1 LGVCTAS
8 AEQHKEIDASH
19 YSSVHFTVSP
29 FVYAVWMRPAFQPT
43 CRDWNGS
50 LGKEWAKGGFH
61 CSGLRAL
68 PARLSGFLPAV
79 THVLC
84 CPAMPSC
91 CFMSLQESEL
101 VAHVATCGCVG
112 PADSCN
118 VTVYSCS
125 RCHGASTQLDLMRQH
140 MNIYHGLSGQEEVS
154 SQLTACQLSC
164 RPVDFGGPAPTGSRK
179 RKSHERIRSPASAAS
194 EKISKLLDSSAA
206 KPGARPCIP
215 PAVSPASASD
225 ILDLRLKPPA
235 DAADAED
242 ALLSQPQQLYPQSSA
257 DCSIRQPRHRPTRHR
272 RLPPTCGILDLSLKR
287 LADAASPMS
296 QKPPAAAAAGQ
307 APKAAA
313 AEKTIAKP
321 QRQNFTDVQNSQLQ
335 GWFSEHRQKPY
346 PSTAD
351 THRLAELTG
360 LSYPQVKKW
369 FANRRMRTKTPC
381 ELLPGDAQCGEI
393 RSSGLSSGK
402 ASPSNWSLAEFRS
415 ENSPA

>member
-8 AEQHKEIDASH
+8 AEQHKEIDAQPKWSARCRQH
-19 YSSVHFTVSP
+19 RSKK
-29 FVYAVWMRPAFQPT
+29 AV
-43 CRDWNGS
+43 NGAHDS
-50 LGKEWAKGGFH
+50 DEFLANN
-61 CSGLRAL
+61 SGLVA
-68 PARLSGFLPAV
+68 SSPAV
-79 THVLC
+79 TTRPVLPRHALLLLHEPSRVRAG
-84 CPAMPSC
+84 CPCSQPLA
-91 CFMSLQESEL
+91 
-101 VAHVATCGCVG
+101 VAWA

-118 VTVYSCS
+118 VTGVQLQSLPTEP
-125 RCHGASTQLDLMRQH
+125 HTQLDLMRQH
-140 MNIYHGLSGQEEVS
+140 MNIYHGLSGQEEV
-154 SQLTACQLSC
+154 QLTTLAC
-164 RPVDFGGPAPTGSRK
+164 RPVDFGAPGGSHRLQRK
-179 RKSHERIRSPASAAS
+179 PEKVTCAGANPVTSLCCQRENFEAFGLVGCKARRQALHPASRLA
-194 EKISKLLDSSAA
+194 
-206 KPGARPCIP
+206 C
-215 PAVSPASASD
+215 SASD

-242 ALLSQPQQLYPQSSA
+242 AEQR
-257 DCSIRQPRHRPTRHR
+257 DCSIPASLVIDQLAIVGFLQVSLRHPGSQPEAAGR
-272 RLPPTCGILDLSLKR
+272 CGV
-287 LADAASPMS
+287 ADVPEA
-296 QKPPAAAAAGQ
+296 AAAAAGQ

-313 AEKTIAKP
+313 AEDDREATE
-321 QRQNFTDVQNSQLQ
+321 QNFTDVQNSQLQ